1 MKGALAGKFAGVF
14 VSTGT
19 PGGGQEATVI
29 SSLSTLMHHG
39 MCFVPLGYSRT
50 FSILANLDEVRGGTL
65 VMVLIRTISSHVHD
79 RFALGR
85 GHVCWR

>member
-19 PGGGQEATVI
+19 PGGGQETTVI
-29 SSLSTLMHHG
+29 SSLSTLAHHG

-65 VMVLIRTISSHVHD
+65 VTVSIHNVSSHLLD
-79 RFALGR
+79 RFALGG
-85 GHVCWR
+85 GHVCWH